1 MNLSAHFTL
10 KSDEK
15 FPEILPAAAAVFEF

>member
-15 FPEILPAAAAVFEF
+15 FPGILPADTAVFEF